1 MMKIFTKI
9 AIVALSLGMTTA
21 FVSCNDDD
29 LAPTPESA
37 ATVTLQLV
45 SATPEAAEI
54 SITTSAA
61 QEAAYYRTTEMDYMA
76 SGEFIMQNG
85 VQITPNSTVS
95 LKFDYLE
102 NMTDYRVL
110 VAAKDASGIYN
121 VSTLDVHTPDYP
133 TSMAI
138 QVDSLAYS
146 LVKASFTPDANTVS
160 FMVGI
165 GDEGSTAEQ
174 FLNGDLTSKTIEG
187 NEPATITFTGL
198 DPETNYTIYAVSYNN
213 EGPGCEVQTTV
224 AKTLIAPNVQIDV
237 QCENAVVAN
246 CTITP
251 NEQCLAYSAVVMSK
265 ELFSEFVSTYGN
277 DPVAMLEEFTNFG
290 MTTVGYTADPF
301 KAELN
306 GSCSYDY
313 YLATLI
319 FDLTGESY
327 DAILFEF
334 SSPDFVEGAPESS
347 VEINVYDIT
356 ESSARITYTM
366 SPTTVGY
373 YQSIFT
379 KANYD
384 QLFAMGETPEF
395 GGSGEQYII
404 DYTAFYGYMLTA
416 DDNYVW
422 EGLDS
427 NTAYVAVGCPF
438 NVNGID
444 GYGPLATKEFTTLA
458 GSSTTSTN
466 KNSQNFVQKRP
477 APVKLKKAFWK
488 KEQIEAF
495 KK

>member
-165 GDEGSTAEQ
+165 GEEGSTAEE

-213 EGPGCEVQTTV
+213 EGPGCEVQSSV
-224 AKTLIAPNVQIDV
+224 AKTLVAPAATIDV
-237 QCENAVVAN
+237 VCQNATLAT

-265 ELFSEFVSTYGN
+265 ELFSEFLAMFGN
-277 DPVAMLEEFTNFG
+277 DVVVMLEELTSYG
-290 MTTVGYTADPF
+290 MTIVGNTADPF
-301 KAELN
+301 PAELN

-313 YLATLI
+313 YLGVLL
-319 FDLTGESY
+319 FDLAGESY
-327 DAILFEF
+327 DVILHEF
-334 SSPDFVEGAPESS
+334 SSPDFVEGAPEAN

-356 ESSARITYTM
+356 ESSARVTYTM
-366 SPTTVGY
+366 DPNTVGY
-373 YQSIFT
+373 YQSIYSALDYQELVT
-379 KANYD
+379 YG
-384 QLFAMGETPEF
+384 GEE
-395 GGSGEQYII
+395 YIFQ
-404 DYTAFYGYMLTA
+404 YTAFYGYMMTT
-416 DDNYVW
+416 DDDYVW
-422 EGLDS
+422 DGFYS
-427 NTAYVAVGCPF
+427 NTEYVAVGCPF

-444 GYGPLATKEFTTLA
+444 GYGALATKEFTTLP
-458 GSSTTSTN
+458 GGSTTSAN
-466 KNSQNFVQKRP
+466 KNAHNFVQKRP
-477 APVKLKKAFWK
+477 APVKLTKAIWK
-488 KEQIEAF
+488 KEQIDAF